1 MELAFYDVTFRST
14 PNSVY
19 SKTSVY
25 CRGEYE
31 AISQVKHIHPEAVI
45 ISVKKR

>member
-19 SKTSVY
+19 SKTSIY
-25 CRGEYE
+25 CHGEYE
-31 AISQVKHIHPEAVI
+31 AIAQVKHIHPEAVI
-45 ISVKKR
+45 IDVKKR